1 MFLGINAEPV
11 KWREDGKQFSLVFR
25 GNPLIDLVELPPHM
39 AELNYDNILC
49 GVIRGALFM
58 VHSTHNIY
66 HAFIH
71 CFISL
76 MVHDD

>member
-1 MFLGINAEPV
+1 MFV
-11 KWREDGKQFSLVFR
+11 

-58 VHSTHNIY
+58 VTY
-66 HAFIH
+66 HCHIMLSFI
-71 CFISL
+71 CFKQYR
-76 MVHDD
+76 